1 MNIPSP
7 LLTVPLQFL
16 SSRYLQFSRTE
27 LSGGDDISRMIH
39 VEFVEFARSVDAAT
53 NGRSNAAYAANS
65 IALSRLNWIPP
76 VFRVS
81 LLNLIT

>member
-1 MNIPSP
+1 
-7 LLTVPLQFL
+7 
-16 SSRYLQFSRTE
+16 
-27 LSGGDDISRMIH
+27 MIH